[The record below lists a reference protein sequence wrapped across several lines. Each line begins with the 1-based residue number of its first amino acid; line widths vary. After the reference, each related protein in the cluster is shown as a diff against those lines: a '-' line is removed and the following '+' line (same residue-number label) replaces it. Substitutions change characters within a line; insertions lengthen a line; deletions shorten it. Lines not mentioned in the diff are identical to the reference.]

1 MKLWKKAIT
10 EDYINT
16 NWKFVLVFMCEKLCS
31 VLQWHI
37 HWVLFDFGAASFL
50 VDFEGQHGEQS
61 VEQHVDAAANDQQP
75 SLRVAT
81 DTNYAGLQTDGRD
94 A

>member
-1 MKLWKKAIT
+1 ML
-10 EDYINT
+10 
-16 NWKFVLVFMCEKLCS
+16 
-31 VLQWHI
+31 
-37 HWVLFDFGAASFL
+37 SFL

-81 DTNYAGLQTDGRD
+81 DTNYTGLQTDGRD